1 MKDEILKARE
11 LLSSL
16 TPLKGDCGTYCGGA
30 CCLSDNSD
38 ESGMLLFP
46 GEEELYASSEWA
58 RVVPASFRAQNDALM
73 LVCSGRCP
81 RNERPLACR
90 LFPIAPH
97 VKSDGFKAVL
107 DRRAYA
113 VCPLASYGMSA
124 FDRAFVK
131 ACEQAFSVLAGDSE
145 CRAHLKAISDL
156 MDEYARGL

>member
-1 MKDEILKARE
+1 MKPEIIKARE
-11 LLSSL
+11 LLNVL
-16 TPLKGDCGTYCGGA
+16 TPLKCDCGTYCGGA
-30 CCLSDNSD
+30 CCQSDNAD

-46 GEEELYASSEWA
+46 GEEELYSSSTWA
-58 RVVPASFRAQNDALM
+58 RIVPAGLPAQYDALM

-81 RNERPLACR
+81 RDERPLACR

-97 VKSDGFKAVL
+97 MEADGFKAVP
-107 DRRAYA
+107 DRRAFA
-113 VCPLASYGMSA
+113 VCPLMQYGMGA

-145 CRAHLKAISDL
+145 CRAHLKALSDL